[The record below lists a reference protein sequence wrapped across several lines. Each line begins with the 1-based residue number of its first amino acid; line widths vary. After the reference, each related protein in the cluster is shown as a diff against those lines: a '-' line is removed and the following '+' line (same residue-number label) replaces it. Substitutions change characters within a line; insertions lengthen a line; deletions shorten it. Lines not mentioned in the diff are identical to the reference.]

1 MARVDLPQ
9 SRLRARRK
17 RMRKRLAAVC
27 AGGLLVLLAIVVG
40 LSHLPF
46 LQVHA
51 VEVSGT
57 KTLATSTV
65 AGYIEGQ
72 ISGSYLFVIPKR
84 NIFLYPK
91 HAIADGLL
99 KRFPELR
106 AADVHAG
113 NFHTI
118 AADVVE
124 REPKALWCQGAQCYL
139 MDQDGAAYAYA
150 PAGAQSGFVQYLG
163 HTEGA
168 SLPHQYL
175 TPETFE
181 SLFALVDA
189 VSQKVPDSPVETV
202 EVDAQK
208 DAEATLSNGFVLK
221 FALGDAGGDVFER
234 FALALTSGPFAE
246 HGLGDFQYL
255 DLRFG
260 DKLYY
265 KLK

>member
-17 RMRKRLAAVC
+17 RMRARLALVAAGAVV
-27 AGGLLVLLAIVVG
+27 LLLAIVVG
-40 LSHLPF
+40 LSYLPF
-46 LQVHA
+46 LQVHS

-65 AGYIEGQ
+65 AAYIEGQ
-72 ISGSYLFVIPKR
+72 IAGRYLFVIPKR

-91 HAIADGLL
+91 RAIEGDLL

-106 AADVHAG
+106 GADVHASD
-113 NFHTI
+113 FHTI

-124 REPKALWCQGAQCYL
+124 REPKALWCQGTQCFL
-139 MDQDGAAYAYA
+139 MDQEGVAYAYA
-150 PAGAQSGFVQYLG
+150 PADAGSFVRYQG
-163 HTEGA
+163 HTDGA
-168 SLPHQYL
+168 SLPRQYL
-175 TPETFE
+175 TPEMFE

-189 VSQKVPDSPVETV
+189 ISQKLPDTPVETV
-202 EVDAQK
+202 SVDSQN

-234 FALALTSGPFAE
+234 FTLALTSGPFLE
-246 HGLGDFQYL
+246 HGLGEFLYL

>member
-1 MARVDLPQ
+1 MARVELPQ

-17 RMRKRLAAVC
+17 RRRTRLALVC
-27 AGGLLVLLAIVVG
+27 AGGVVLLLAIIVG
-40 LSHLPF
+40 LSYLPF

-65 AGYIEGQ
+65 AGFIEGQ
-72 ISGSYLFVIPKR
+72 IAGHYLLVFPKR
-84 NIFLYPK
+84 NIFIYPK
-91 HAIADGLL
+91 RAIADGLL

-106 AADVHAG
+106 AADVHAS

-118 AADVVE
+118 AAEVVE
-124 REPKALWCQGAQCYL
+124 REPKSLWCAGSDCYL
-139 MDQDGAAYAYA
+139 MDQGGVVYA
-150 PAGAQSGFVQYLG
+150 PAQDSEGFVAYRG
-163 HTEGA
+163 HAEGA
-168 SLPHQYL
+168 GLPRQYL
-175 TPETFE
+175 TPEKFE

-189 VSQKVPDSPVETV
+189 VSQKVQDSPVETV
-202 EVDAQK
+202 AVDAQD

-234 FALALTSGPFAE
+234 FTLALTSQPFKDHA
-246 HGLGDFQYL
+246 LGDFSYL